1 MRQSWNLGTVQ
12 SAKRQT
18 HRKKLEQNKVPTS
31 VCYNGFSCGE
41 DWVQLNQMCIL
52 PIQLKVKKTIFLGFV
67 QPVEKNAALVWFL
80 SCNWLG
86 SLQSQRQPRDTLF
99 SKCDQWCQRHQKKQ
113 TAVAY
118 RACTIVIL
126 WTQDKATHTHTHTL
140 GIKNICADQSVCCS
154 CFYSLFLQLLCCN
167 MCRGPIS
174 HFHS

>member
-126 WTQDKATHTHTHTL
+126 WTQDKATHTHTHTWY
-140 GIKNICADQSVCCS
+140 KK
-154 CFYSLFLQLLCCN
+154 Y
-167 MCRGPIS
+167 MCRSVSMLLMFLFSLSAAFVLQHVQRS
-174 HFHS
+174 HLSLS